1 MGKRKDGMRDMMW
14 SMFWMTHD
22 MQKADIDQL
31 EADIKMLIQM
41 TTQKTAGQ
49 RRDKMRDVSWDNL
62 ERIQMSIICGAT
74 VLYLTGCLD
83 KLRGIIKEESEL
95 SD

>member
-1 MGKRKDGMRDMMW
+1 MDKRKEGMRDMMW
-14 SMFWMTHD
+14 DMFWMTKD
-22 MQKADIDQL
+22 VQKADIDAL

-62 ERIQMSIICGAT
+62 ERVQMGIICGAT

-83 KLRGIIKEESEL
+83 KLRDIIKGEGEL

>member
-1 MGKRKDGMRDMMW
+1 MDKRKEGMRDMMW
-14 SMFWMTHD
+14 DMFWMTKD
-22 MQKADIDQL
+22 VQKADIDAL

-62 ERIQMSIICGAT
+62 ERVQMGIICPKA
-74 VLYLTGCLD
+74 
-83 KLRGIIKEESEL
+83 RFHRA
-95 SD
+95 